1 MVKHQ
6 EDLEK
11 RYSKILMDEL
21 KKQKTISELDPSQV
35 ELIHNLLMQFFGDTL
50 TDSRVK
56 DSLKRVIESATKSK
70 EDVN

>member
-21 KKQKTISELDPSQV
+21 QKQKTISELDPRQAK
-35 ELIHNLLMQFFGDTL
+35 LIHNLLMQFFGDTL
-50 TDSRVK
+50 TDSRVR
-56 DSLKRVIESATKSK
+56 DSLKRVIENATKSK
-70 EDVN
+70 EEAN